1 MLGAEKNIIQLKD
14 VYLGYI
20 PGKDLV
26 ESLNAEVREGEM
38 IALVGRNGTGK
49 STLLR
54 TIAGIQKAAKGEVK
68 LNKLAIDEYK
78 TNEFAALVSFVGTS
92 KSIAENMSVYE
103 MVSLGRHPYTN
114 WWGALKEEDKDKI
127 VESIRFVGMEAHIDS
142 KVDRLSDGERQRV
155 MIAAALA
162 QDTKVIILDEPTAF
176 LDIPNRIGI
185 AEVLY
190 KLRLSGKSVVFST
203 HDFDSAFNYADKLW
217 VIHNNTLLQGAP
229 EDLGISNIFEH
240 IFEDSDVVFDEKN
253 LRFKREVLQ
262 TKSVF
267 IRKSNSKIFDWTCR
281 ALERIGYAIL
291 EENRP
296 SEPEIFITENDSEK
310 GWMYKHNDTS
320 LLFSTLYEL
329 TGYLT
334 MVR

>member
-1 MLGAEKNIIQLKD
+1 MSGSEKNIIQLKD
-14 VYLGYI
+14 VCLGYI
-20 PGKDLV
+20 PGKELV
-26 ESLNAEVREGEM
+26 QSLNAEVREGEM

-54 TIAGIQKAAKGEVK
+54 TIAGIQKAAKGGVE
-68 LNKLAIDEYK
+68 LNNLALDQYK

-92 KSIAENMSVYE
+92 KTIAENMSVYE

-127 VESIRFVGMEAHIDS
+127 VESIHFVGMEAHIDS

-185 AEVLY
+185 ADVLY
-190 KLRLSGKSVVFST
+190 KLRLSGKSIVFST

-229 EDLGISNIFEH
+229 EDLGLAKTFEH
-240 IFEDSDVVFDEKN
+240 IFEDSEVVFDEKN
-253 LRFKREVLQ
+253 LRFKRELLQ
-262 TKSVF
+262 MKSVF
-267 IRKSNSKIFDWTCR
+267 IRKSNSKIFNWTCR
-281 ALERIGYAIL
+281 ALERIGYAIQ
-291 EENRP
+291 EEGKS
-296 SEPEIFITENDSEK
+296 SEPEIIITEVDSEQR
-310 GWMYKHNDTS
+310 WIYKYNDTS
-320 LLFSTLYEL
+320 HTFSSLYEL
-329 TGYLT
+329 AGYLT